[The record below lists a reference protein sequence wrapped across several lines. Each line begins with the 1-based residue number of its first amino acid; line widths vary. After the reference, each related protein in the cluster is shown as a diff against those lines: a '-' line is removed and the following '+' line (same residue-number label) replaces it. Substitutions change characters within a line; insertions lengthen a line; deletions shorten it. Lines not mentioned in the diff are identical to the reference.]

1 MMATTRKIPRCFD
14 QRIPKGGNMSDE
26 MHQKL
31 AQAVIDGEPE
41 DAEALAKDA
50 KFIEEIGKRCTFV

>member
-1 MMATTRKIPRCFD
+1 
-14 QRIPKGGNMSDE
+14 MSDE

>member
-1 MMATTRKIPRCFD
+1 
-14 QRIPKGGNMSDE
+14 MSDE

-41 DAEALAKDA
+41 DAEALAKDS